1 MSLNGSAHLSTTM
14 AVVLQ
19 AILELLRFS
28 LISSLKSENVTE
40 NQKFQAEE
48 RFYTNNSRN
57 MRSEHEKHLAAG
69 LRSVV
74 FDMNFILG
82 ENIHFSDFKFT
93 ASFEIRERSKIFESG
108 FSHSRYL
115 EILYRCM
122 TPPFFNFRGQVVLS
136 LHSKM

>member
-40 NQKFQAEE
+40 NQKFQLEE
-48 RFYTNNSRN
+48 RFWTNNSRN
-57 MRSEHEKHLAAG
+57 MMSEHEKHLAAG

-82 ENIHFSDFKFT
+82 ENIRFSDFKFT
-93 ASFEIRERSKIFESG
+93 ASFEIRERS
-108 FSHSRYL
+108 
-115 EILYRCM
+115 
-122 TPPFFNFRGQVVLS
+122 
-136 LHSKM
+136 